1 MVRGLKMIVLTLLA
15 LLPLGTLA
23 VSAQSPDEIVRS
35 PKVRKA
41 LEFIRAIEPET
52 IEEQIRTAEIPA
64 PTFKEGKRA
73 EYYKRRFSELGLSK
87 VRIDAAGNVIGER
100 PGSDPRET
108 LVIAAH
114 LDTVFPEGTDVKV
127 KRNGN
132 LLTGPGIGDDARGLA
147 VMLAVIRAL
156 NEAKIET
163 RDNIIFVGDVG
174 EEGLGNLRGVG
185 HLVTEELK
193 GRITN
198 FIALDASGY
207 DLVTREIGSNRYRV
221 TFSGPG
227 GHSFKEFGRT
237 SAIHALG
244 RAIEKISRL
253 TVPAD
258 PRTTYNVGKI
268 DGGTTVNSIAQ
279 TASMEVDLRSV
290 SAEELSRLDAKFR
303 QAVEAALAEENAARP
318 DGARLSVE
326 VELIGERPV
335 GKQAADAPII
345 QTIIAMDKALGIPT
359 NPTVSSTDSGMPQR
373 FGIPSVTVGSGG
385 TWKGMHSVGESFD
398 TTDSYRGTQRVLAAI
413 IAVAGPRM

>member
-1 MVRGLKMIVLTLLA
+1 MKNTLLFPSVIVF
-15 LLPLGTLA
+15 LLFLTISGQTAGDLLKDQRVMA
-23 VSAQSPDEIVRS
+23 
-35 PKVRKA
+35 A
-41 LEFIRAIEPET
+41 LEQLKSDEPRT
-52 IEEQIRTAEIPA
+52 LEEQIRIAEIPA
-64 PTFKEGKRA
+64 PTFKEEKRA
-73 EYYKRRFSELGLSK
+73 GYIKGRFAELGLK
-87 VRIDAAGNVIGER
+87 NVRIDKIGNVIGER

-127 KRNGN
+127 RREGS
-132 LLTGPGIGDDARGLA
+132 LLIGPGIGDDARGLA
-147 VMLAVIRAL
+147 VMLAVIGAL
-156 NEAKIET
+156 NDARIET
-163 RDNIIFVGDVG
+163 RSTIVFVGDVG

-185 HLVTEELK
+185 HLVTEEMK

-244 RAIEKISRL
+244 RAIEKISKL

-290 SAEELSRLDAKFR
+290 SAEQLSGLDAKFR

-326 VELIGERPV
+326 VKLIGERPV
-335 GKQAADAPII
+335 GKQAADAPIV

-385 TWKGMHSVGESFD
+385 IWKGMHSVGESFD
-398 TTDSYRGTQRVLAAI
+398 TTDSYRGSQRVLAAA
-413 IAVAGPRM
+413 IAVAGLR